1 MSIGGAK
8 KRKKKKMVMNEEMSG
23 QNQAIE
29 DEIAEIREKEAAE
42 QVRSGN
48 KGKAKFKKMLR
59 KAYLAELR
67 YRLNQWKVRVDK
79 QNSTGNKVEKT
90 IIKKMKMRFVRQAFD
105 RLKAGSKRLKQMERH
120 EDRCGQIQEKLKN
133 RLLRKVFDFFCRN
146 VTHQKE
152 ARAQCRAVFTNFN
165 KKVEKHYF

>member
-1 MSIGGAK
+1 M
-8 KRKKKKMVMNEEMSG
+8 
-23 QNQAIE
+23 
-29 DEIAEIREKEAAE
+29 
-42 QVRSGN
+42 RSGN

-67 YRLNQWKVRVDK
+67 YRLGQWKARVDK
-79 QNSTGNKVEKT
+79 QNNTGQKVEKT

-105 RLKAGSKRLKQMERH
+105 RLKAGAKRLKQMERH

-146 VTHQKE
+146 VSHQKE